1 MKQKFKIT
9 YTDPDTNEE
18 CVEVCEFEDYV
29 MDNGDIL
36 TAEEWVED
44 YAYTRADKGPHKV
57 EEIKQRR
64 TI

>member
-9 YTDPDTNEE
+9 YTDPDTHEE

-36 TAEEWVED
+36 TAEEWAED

-64 TI
+64 TK

>member
-9 YTDPDTNEE
+9 YTDPDTHEE

-36 TAEEWVED
+36 TAMEWAED

-64 TI
+64 TK